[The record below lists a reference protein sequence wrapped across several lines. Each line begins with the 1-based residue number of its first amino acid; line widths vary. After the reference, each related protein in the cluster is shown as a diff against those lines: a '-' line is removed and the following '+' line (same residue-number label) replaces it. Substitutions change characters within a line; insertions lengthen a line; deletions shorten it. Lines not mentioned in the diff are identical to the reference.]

1 VGSLAGPAVY
11 CGSRAGRRWAGPRW
25 YCAWTHPHD
34 EHRALHSIAGA
45 GFEAYLPL
53 HLDRDAYRRTRIG
66 PLFPRYVFVRLDAER
81 DPWGR
86 ILHCRGVGG
95 LIRHEPDRPTPL
107 PDAAILELLAR
118 TSARGVVDDPG
129 DNAPQDAPYRR
140 KSVWQ
145 DMTALDAAARTRL
158 LVRLFGEGV
167 RIDQAA

>member
-1 VGSLAGPAVY
+1 VGSLATPAVS
-11 CGSRAGRRWAGPRW
+11 CGSRPGRRW

-34 EHRALHSIAGA
+34 EHRAFQSIAGL
-45 GFEAYLPL
+45 GCEAYLPL
-53 HLDRDAYRRTRIG
+53 HFERDRHWHKRIS
-66 PLFPRYVFVRLDAER
+66 PLFPRYVFVRFDAH

-118 TSARGVVDDPG
+118 TSSRGVVDDPG
-129 DNAPQDAPYRR
+129 DARPLEAPGGAKRLWR
-140 KSVWQ
+140 GIG
-145 DMTALDAAARTRL
+145 ALSPEDRCRL
-158 LVRLFGEGV
+158 LLRLFGEGV